1 MAEAIMLC
9 VIYVGPF
16 ILAITIG
23 AFVFETLIP
32 AILKRR
38 ARRRRNESNRTI
50 YN

>member
-23 AFVFETLIP
+23 AFIFETLIP
-32 AILKRR
+32 AVLKRR
-38 ARRRRNESNRTI
+38 ARRKRHESNRTI
-50 YN
+50 YD